1 MKMKKLTSLILASA
15 MCLSLVGCG
24 GGNDTAGANTAE
36 PQEETDTESAAP
48 EAEAGTETESA
59 EDDSEGTDAAAA
71 GDAEIT
77 MWTFLDPANTSNGR
91 SVALSQMIEEFEAEN
106 PGITVKVEPQDY
118 NTMTAKFLAAT
129 ATGDAPDIIWCSRDE
144 LCGVLDAGA
153 LEPLENL
160 FLGEWSD
167 EDIADIDDSYF
178 RFGERDG
185 QHYVLSL
192 SKNAIVVYYR
202 SDLLEAAGKEV
213 PTTWDE
219 LFDVATA
226 LTGKDENTG
235 IDRYGLGQAFSAV
248 GSDSPLLANY
258 FIDKQG
264 DLFAE
269 DGTANWANEIGVEG
283 IEWIV
288 NSIDSGITP
297 AESVNT
303 NGEDMLVEFQSG
315 KYGMVVGGAVRVPTI
330 RDAVSY
336 EPETVQIAETPGGCI
351 LDGWFVGI
359 WSGSE
364 HKQEAGK
371 FLEKMYA
378 PESDQK
384 WVELG
389 GQAPVRKSTLES
401 MTIDDSNKYLQVM
414 LDAFEN
420 GWFVSN
426 KMTYSG
432 WKTNLHECIQAVLGN
447 NADPMEALQT
457 AEEQFNSSN
466 NR

>member
-1 MKMKKLTSLILASA
+1 MKMKKFASLVLASA

-24 GGNDTAGANTAE
+24 GGGSDVSSAGTAE
-36 PQEETDTESAAP
+36 PQDESSAESAAP
-48 EAEAGTETESA
+48 ETESENAEAESESA
-59 EDDSEGTDAAAA
+59 SGAAA
-71 GDAEIT
+71 GDAEVT

-118 NTMTAKFLAAT
+118 TTMTAKFLAAT
-129 ATGDAPDIIWCSRDE
+129 ATGDAPDIIWCARDE

-153 LEPLENL
+153 LEPLENM
-160 FLGEWSD
+160 FLGEWS
-167 EDIADIDDSYF
+167 EEEIADIDDSYF

-192 SKNAIVVYYR
+192 SKNAIVLYYR

-213 PTTWDE
+213 PTTWEE
-219 LFDVATA
+219 LSDVAAA
-226 LTGKDENTG
+226 LTGKDETTG

-264 DLFAE
+264 NLFAE

-283 IEWIV
+283 IDWIV

-351 LDGWFVGI
+351 LDGWFVGV

-371 FLEKMYA
+371 FLEKMYS
-378 PESDQK
+378 PESDKK

-414 LDAFEN
+414 VDAFED

-426 KMTYSG
+426 EMTYSG

-447 NADPMEALQT
+447 NTDPMEALQT

>member
-1 MKMKKLTSLILASA
+1 MKMKKFASLFLASV

-24 GGNDTAGANTAE
+24 GSSSDASSVGTTDSG
-36 PQEETDTESAAP
+36 EESGTESVAAS
-48 EAEAGTETESA
+48 EAESVTADKEN
-59 EDDSEGTDAAAA
+59 A
-71 GDAEIT
+71 GDVAQGNAEVT

-91 SVALSQMIEEFEAEN
+91 SVALSQMIEEFEEEN

-118 NTMTAKFLAAT
+118 TTMTAKFLAAT
-129 ATGDAPDIIWCSRDE
+129 ATGDAPDIIWCARDE

-160 FLGEWSD
+160 FLGEWSA

-202 SDLLEAAGKEV
+202 SDLLEAAGKEI
-213 PTTWDE
+213 PATWEE

-226 LTGKDENTG
+226 LTGKDETTG

-269 DGTANWANEIGVEG
+269 DGTANWANEIGVAG
-283 IEWIV
+283 IDWIA
-288 NSIDSGITP
+288 NAIDSGITP

-336 EPETVQIAETPGGCI
+336 EPKTVQIAETPGGCI
-351 LDGWFVGI
+351 LDGWFVGV

-378 PESDQK
+378 PESEQK

-426 KMTYSG
+426 EMTYSG

-447 NADPMEALQT
+447 NTDPMEALQT